1 MLWRHDVV
9 FYGERNYW
17 CGTNTFC
24 SKLATRILQGLLIL
38 RGLQKPNT
46 IRRFHA
52 FPPLIERLQ

>member
-1 MLWRHDVV
+1 MTLSFVAK
-9 FYGERNYW
+9 
-17 CGTNTFC
+17 GTVGAGKILFC

-38 RGLQKPNT
+38 QGPQKPNT